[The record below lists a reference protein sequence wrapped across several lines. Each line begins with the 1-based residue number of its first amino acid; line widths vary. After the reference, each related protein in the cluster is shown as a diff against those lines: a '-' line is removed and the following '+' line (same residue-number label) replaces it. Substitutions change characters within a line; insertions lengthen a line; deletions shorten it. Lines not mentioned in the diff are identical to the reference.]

1 MTANDLAALEAAHG
15 LPLPGRYRELMLS
28 YPFDAADPNAANALW
43 SDARQIRAMNN
54 EMRTGEF
61 KAEWKA
67 DRFVIG
73 CSPVGDTFF
82 LDLTGASTAVFI
94 WTTKRTPS
102 PKRLRTWTS
111 LWRPGAVRRRPLKL
125 RRRRLRSDPGGN
137 SGNDELSHGQLAGIC
152 GLVARNSGCES

>member
-61 KAEWKA
+61 RAEWKA

-73 CSPVGDTFF
+73 CSPFGDTFF
-82 LDLTGASTAVFI
+82 LDLTGASPAVFI
-94 WTTKRTPS
+94 WDHETHAIAEEAPDLDQFVAAWRGASPPTQTPA
-102 PKRLRTWTS
+102 PT
-111 LWRPGAVRRRPLKL
+111 AAQ
-125 RRRRLRSDPGGN
+125 RSWW
-137 SGNDELSHGQLAGIC
+137 QFWK
-152 GLVARNSGCES
+152 